1 MKIYVISD
9 NVDTHT
15 GMRLVGVEGAVVHT
29 QDELKEQLDRI
40 MDDEEIGIVLIMEK
54 LSKQFP
60 DIINTIKLTRNLPLL
75 VEIPDR
81 HGTGRTKDFLTGYV
95 REAIGVK
102 LG

>member
-1 MKIYVISD
+1 MYLISD

-15 GMRLVGVEGAVVHT
+15 GMRLVGVDGVVVHT
-29 QDELKEQLDRI
+29 REGLKDQLDKV
-40 MDDEEIGIVLIMEK
+40 MTDKDIGIVLIMEK

-60 DIINTIKLTRNLPLL
+60 DILKEIRLTRSLPLI

-81 HGTGRTKDFLTGYV
+81 HGTGRAKDFLTSYV

-102 LG
+102 L

>member
-1 MKIYVISD
+1 MKIYLISD

-15 GMRLVGVEGAVVHT
+15 GMRLVGVDGAVAHT
-29 QDELKEQLDRI
+29 RDELKAQLDKV
-40 MDDEEIGIVLIMEK
+40 MTDSEIGIVLIMEK

-60 DIINTIKLTRNLPLL
+60 DIIKEIKLTRNLPLL

-81 HGTGRTKDFLTGYV
+81 HGTGRTKDFLTSYV

-102 LG
+102 LE